1 MYSARVGWGVGGC
14 ASGPRAP
21 DVSPKAAIE
30 EARIAC
36 KELIDSRLKAPVTT
50 DIGPLMAE
58 ARKANKKE
66 QPEKAV
72 ELAQDLTH
80 RCRAE
85 TRQREELAQVAHEV
99 HMMRHKLDPK
109 LYNQFMVLAVKG
121 DYTNAIHCGDGLVS
135 DRPERCKHVGVGG
148 ATRSMRSVRVE
159 DPTIEEAVEGRK
171 EFARPKPVKR
181 LDTAKALNQQ
191 VADAHR
197 VAQEAQDEERGE
209 EVPTDLA
216 KDDKEEDDEPGRLWT
231 WVAFGAAGG
240 MLITSAVLGGLAQS
254 QYDDLDKSCP
264 NCTQDEIDHGRDMA
278 VAGDVMLGLGLAA
291 AAGGAV
297 LFFFEKQWFGGDRK
311 QAADSSAGLD
321 LDVGLAGVTLRGR
334 F

>member
-1 MYSARVGWGVGGC
+1 MIYSNNTLFMGAMDQTHLGRIPEAGSRCTPLALLALCCLGGC

-99 HMMRHKLDPK
+99 HMMRH
-109 LYNQFMVLAVKG
+109 
-121 DYTNAIHCGDGLVS
+121 S
-135 DRPERCKHVGVGG
+135 W
-148 ATRSMRSVRVE
+148 TRSC
-159 DPTIEEAVEGRK
+159 T
-171 EFARPKPVKR
+171 
-181 LDTAKALNQQ
+181 
-191 VADAHR
+191 
-197 VAQEAQDEERGE
+197 
-209 EVPTDLA
+209 
-216 KDDKEEDDEPGRLWT
+216 
-231 WVAFGAAGG
+231 
-240 MLITSAVLGGLAQS
+240 TSS
-254 QYDDLDKSCP
+254 WSW
-264 NCTQDEIDHGRDMA
+264 R
-278 VAGDVMLGLGLAA
+278 
-291 AAGGAV
+291 
-297 LFFFEKQWFGGDRK
+297 
-311 QAADSSAGLD
+311 
-321 LDVGLAGVTLRGR
+321 
-334 F
+334 